1 MDFTIADFA
10 ADLRAPTPSAAA
22 ELVSPDIRELY
33 LRLDQLQRQL
43 DGSMAGLLEDRR
55 RRLEQLGRKNFS
67 VHARNFLN
75 INRQRLDNLVLLFN
89 REMDAGLDRRRLA
102 LAQSVR
108 LLEGCSPLKVLSR
121 GYAVV
126 QNMQGSALSSVEE
139 VAAGQP
145 VQVRMRDGVL
155 HARVESAE
163 KPNEAAES
171 SGQLPGKE

>member
-1 MDFTIADFA
+1 M
-10 ADLRAPTPSAAA
+10 
-22 ELVSPDIRELY
+22 
-33 LRLDQLQRQL
+33 
-43 DGSMAGLLEDRR
+43 
-55 RRLEQLGRKNFS
+55 
-67 VHARNFLN
+67 
-75 INRQRLDNLVLLFN
+75 
-89 REMDAGLDRRRLA
+89 DRRRLA